1 MEAGP
6 EPRPLLLA
14 VDNDADA
21 LARIERELCRRY
33 ENDYRVV
40 CVPSAEAALAALETA
55 AREGDAVALILA
67 EQWLGELTGDEL
79 LGRARRAHPGAKRA
93 LLIEWGGWG
102 DPRTAEAIVRAMAL
116 GNIDYYALKPSR
128 SPDELFNRTVA
139 EYLHEW
145 GRAAASTVA
154 EVTLV
159 GERRLPR
166 VHALRDLLT
175 RTGVPHAFHE
185 PDTDEGRAILEQ
197 AGQAGALSPVVT
209 LWDGRVLIDP
219 SNSEMAS
226 AYGIQTELSPGTEVD
241 VAVVG
246 AGPAGLAA
254 AVYASSEGLSTLVVE
269 RESIGGQAGTTS
281 LIRNYLGFPRGVSGA
296 DLAQRAYQQ
305 AWVFGTELLLVRE
318 VTAVREES
326 GGHVLT
332 VSGGGE
338 VKAKTVVLAMGVSYR
353 TIETPGLEDLV
364 GAGVYYGAATSEA
377 RGLAGGHVF
386 VVGGGNSAGQAAVH
400 LAHAG
405 AEVRL
410 VVRGPSL
417 AASMSSYLSH
427 EIDAT
432 ENIGIDY
439 ETSVVG
445 GGGEGRLEWVV
456 LADRTGAE
464 SRLDADALF
473 ILIGARPHSDWLG
486 SAIARDPGGYVLTG
500 SDLLADPRGA
510 ELWRLDRAPYPF
522 ESSAPGVF
530 AVGDVRHGAVKRVA
544 SAVGQGSIVV
554 SQAYEYLDRLTA
566 ATSQAGAGR

>member
-1 MEAGP
+1 MSAA
-6 EPRPLLLA
+6 PRPLLLA
-14 VDNDADA
+14 VDNDTEA

-33 ENDYRVV
+33 ESDYRIV
-40 CVPSAEAALAALETA
+40 CVPSAEAAVSALERA
-55 AREGDAVALILA
+55 ADDGEAVALVLA
-67 EQWLGELTGDEL
+67 EQWLGELTGEEL
-79 LGRARRAHPGAKRA
+79 LGRTRQAHPRAKRA

-116 GNIDYYALKPSR
+116 GHIDYYALKPTR

-145 GRAAASTVA
+145 GRSAASDVA

-166 VHALRDLLT
+166 VHELRDLLT
-175 RTGVPHAFHE
+175 RTGVPHAFCE
-185 PDTDEGRAILEQ
+185 ADTDEGRAILER
-197 AGQAGALSPVVT
+197 AGQSGVSSPVVT
-209 LWDGRVLIDP
+209 LWDGRVLVNP

-226 AYGIQTELSPGTEVD
+226 AYGIQTELAAGTKVD

-305 AWVFGTELLLVRE
+305 AWVFGTEMLLVRE
-318 VTAVREES
+318 VSAVRAEA

-338 VKAKTVVLAMGVSYR
+338 VEAKAVVLAMGVAYR
-353 TIETPGLEDLV
+353 TIDTPGLQELV

-377 RGLAGGHVF
+377 RGLAGGRVF

-400 LAHAG
+400 LARAG
-405 AEVRL
+405 ANVRL
-410 VVRGPSL
+410 VVRSPSL
-417 AASMSSYLSH
+417 ATSMSSYLSH

-432 ENIGIDY
+432 ESIHIDY

-445 GGGEGRLEWVV
+445 GGGEGGLEWLV
-456 LADRTGAE
+456 LADGTGAE
-464 SRLDADALF
+464 SRVDAEALF

-486 SAIARDPGGYVLTG
+486 SAIARDQGGYVLTG
-500 SDLLADPRGA
+500 TELTEDPPGA
-510 ELWRLDRAPYPF
+510 ELWQLDRAPYPF

-530 AVGDVRHGAVKRVA
+530 AVGDLRHGAVKRVA
-544 SAVGQGSIVV
+544 AAVGQGSVVV
-554 SQAYEYLDRLTA
+554 SQVHEYLERLAA
-566 ATSQAGAGR
+566 ATGDSGARG